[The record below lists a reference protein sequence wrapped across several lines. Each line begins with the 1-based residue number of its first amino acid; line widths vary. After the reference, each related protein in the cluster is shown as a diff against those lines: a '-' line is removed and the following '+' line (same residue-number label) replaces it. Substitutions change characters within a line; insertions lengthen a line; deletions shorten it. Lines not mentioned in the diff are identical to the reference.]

1 MARYK
6 VKERSYI
13 NNRVVEAGEIIEF
26 AGKPGKNLEKIEAAA
41 KVAPP
46 APAPAPAE
54 NKAN

>member
-54 NKAN
+54 TKAN

>member
-26 AGKPGKNLEKIEAAA
+26 AGRSGKNLEKIEAPA

-46 APAPAPAE
+46 APAKSDDKKNE
-54 NKAN
+54 G